1 MITSSQ
7 TQPEV
12 LSLPCT
18 LPNDIKI
25 LFTDVDDTLTWQGKL
40 PVETF
45 IALDKLRKKGIK
57 VIPVTGASAG
67 WCDCMIRT
75 WPIDYVIGEN
85 GSFWMEREAS
95 GKVHFNYTENKA
107 SRIANLDTLH
117 QLAAQLKT
125 QFSGIDYTPDQPFRF
140 TDIAFDIGQETKVD
154 PKLALQAVNWLSA
167 KGVNAKL
174 SSIHIN
180 AWLGNYSKAA
190 TALRWLEAHDYS
202 DTQHCAFIG
211 DSPNDEAM
219 FEHFDCSI
227 GVANIAKFL
236 DKMHYRPHYITQA
249 NGGFGFV
256 ELANILASDN

>member
-7 TQPEV
+7 TIAKVQ
-12 LSLPCT
+12 SLPSSFAQ
-18 LPNDIKI
+18 NIEI

-75 WPIDYVIGEN
+75 WPIDTVIGEN
-85 GSFWMEREAS
+85 GSFWMNRDQS
-95 GKVHFNYTENKA
+95 GKVQFDYSIESAERDENFAK
-107 SRIANLDTLH
+107 LH
-117 QLAAQLKT
+117 QLAAELKT
-125 QFSGIDYTPDQPFRF
+125 IFKDIDYTPDQAFRF
-140 TDIAFDIGQETKVD
+140 TDIAFDIGQEVKVK
-154 PKLALQAVNWLSA
+154 PHLAAQAVNWLIDN
-167 KGVNAKL
+167 GVNAKL

-180 AWLGNYSKAA
+180 AWLGDYSKAA
-190 TALRWLEAHDYS
+190 TALRWLEAQGYKEHS
-202 DTQHCAFIG
+202 HCAFIG

-236 DKMHYRPHYITQA
+236 EKMHYRPRYITKQS
-249 NGGFGFV
+249 GGFGFV
-256 ELANILASDN
+256 ELANIL

>member
-1 MITSSQ
+1 MITTSSNAQ
-7 TQPEV
+7 SAALQP
-12 LSLPCT
+12 
-18 LPNDIKI
+18 LPNALQHKIEI

-45 IALDKLRKKGIK
+45 VALDKLRKKGIT

-85 GSFWMEREAS
+85 GSFWMARDKN
-95 GKVHFNYTENKA
+95 GKVSYNYSVQEQQ
-107 SRIANLDTLH
+107 RQQNLATLH
-117 QLAAQLKT
+117 TLAAEVKKR
-125 QFSGIDYTPDQPFRF
+125 FPSIDYTPDQAFRF

-154 PKLALQAVNWLSA
+154 PQQALAALQWLQQQ
-167 KGVNAKL
+167 GINAKL

-180 AWLGNYSKAA
+180 AWLGDYSKAA
-190 TALRWLEAHDYS
+190 TALRWLADQGKSTTE
-202 DTQHCAFIG
+202 HCAFIG

-227 GVANIAKFL
+227 GVANIAKFV
-236 DKMHYRPHYITQA
+236 DNMQYHPRYITQS

-256 ELANILASDN
+256 ELADIL